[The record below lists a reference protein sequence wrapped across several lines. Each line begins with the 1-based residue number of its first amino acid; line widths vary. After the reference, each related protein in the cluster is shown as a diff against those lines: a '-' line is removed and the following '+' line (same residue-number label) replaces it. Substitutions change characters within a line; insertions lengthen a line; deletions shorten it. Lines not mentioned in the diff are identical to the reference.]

1 MLKIF
6 MDIVPIRSYFMFNY
20 SVCIHLNGFYD
31 NVPAAILFHIIL
43 NSDILNSFFLCIKVV
58 AEKCDL
64 FTGDWIPNP
73 SGPVYTN
80 DSCQLIEAH
89 QNCMKNGRPDSAYL
103 YWRWSPRDC
112 ELPQFEAYRFLE
124 LMRNKA
130 WALIGDSIT
139 RNHIQSLLCI
149 LSKVNR

>member
-1 MLKIF
+1 MILLK
-6 MDIVPIRSYFMFNY
+6 
-20 SVCIHLNGFYD
+20 L
-31 NVPAAILFHIIL
+31 L
-43 NSDILNSFFLCIKVV
+43 FLCTKFV

-80 DSCQLIEAH
+80 ESCQLIESH

-112 ELPQFEAYRFLE
+112 QLPQFDAYRFLD

-130 WALIGDSIT
+130 WALIGDSIS

-149 LSKVNR
+149 LSKVLVSIALVYVLNVVFHLLGLIF